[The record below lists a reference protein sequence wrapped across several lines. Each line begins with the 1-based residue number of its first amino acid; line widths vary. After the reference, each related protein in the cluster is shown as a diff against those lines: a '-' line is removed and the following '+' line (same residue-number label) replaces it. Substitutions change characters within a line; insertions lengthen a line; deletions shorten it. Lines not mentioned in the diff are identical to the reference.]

1 MFWSSEV
8 FFVVSGVIYTDVYG
22 NYCSV
27 VGLRR
32 VKNYRLSVGVTLS
45 ALFFLFAEQI
55 RFCSYLRLWFVEVF
69 TCNIFFH
76 PLLKL
81 ADAISSDLIN
91 NYNITSS

>member
-45 ALFFLFAEQI
+45 ALFFYLLNKYVFLLLFTLMVCRGI
-55 RFCSYLRLWFVEVF
+55 YL
-69 TCNIFFH
+69 
-76 PLLKL
+76 
-81 ADAISSDLIN
+81 
-91 NYNITSS
+91 